1 MLCPTCHGRRLFYFQ
16 GQLVPCP
23 DCEGQGTIHCCDGLQ
38 EQTDQPA
45 SPADEDESNDDEPE
59 A

>member
-23 DCEGQGTIHCCDGLQ
+23 DCEGQGEIHCCDGLQ
-38 EQTDQPA
+38 EQTDETSDTGLNECKQ
-45 SPADEDESNDDEPE
+45 DEPE
-59 A
+59 P